1 MLVTLGARLL
11 ICGTIGDTHDMYRSN
26 GGGGKRA
33 ITDHVGN
40 DGGILMNDLRP
51 SIMFDSLICCY
62 TSSSVKVKGNKART
76 GRRSAAGFTPQ
87 TLCR

>member
-1 MLVTLGARLL
+1 
-11 ICGTIGDTHDMYRSN
+11 MYRSN
-26 GGGGKRA
+26 GGGGGKRVLGA

-40 DGGILMNDLRP
+40 DGGILMHDLRP
-51 SIMFDSLICCY
+51 SIMFDSLICSY